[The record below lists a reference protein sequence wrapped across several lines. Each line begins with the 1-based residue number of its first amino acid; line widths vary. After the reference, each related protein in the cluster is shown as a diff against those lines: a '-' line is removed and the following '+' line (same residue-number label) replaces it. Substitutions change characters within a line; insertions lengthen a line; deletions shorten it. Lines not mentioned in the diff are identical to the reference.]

1 MVNDSCL
8 FCFVVLVLRVDKGSP
23 EGVGT
28 LEMHLNVSSF
38 AQSFEFV
45 SSVGDVGNNNGGP
58 ELVAVVLVVVGV
70 AGGIRIGVGCVVG
83 MFEFVFPLVKCPV
96 RELAVV

>member
-8 FCFVVLVLRVDKGSP
+8 FCFVVIILGVDKGSP

-28 LEMHLNVSSF
+28 LELHLNVSSF

-45 SSVGDVGNNNGGP
+45 SSVGDVGDNGGS

-70 AGGIRIGVGCVVG
+70 VVGIGIGVRCMVG